1 MSSPLSGMRSD
12 RTDPFHRH
20 CRMQVI
26 VVHVSGICQG
36 SFPIPALILF
46 STKFCGIFIHFFASC
61 IRLPFHS
68 VTADRPS
75 HLLAGTACQKDQIYI
90 YQNLKH

>member
-1 MSSPLSGMRSD
+1 MFGIRGSQVHVTMSSPLSGMRSD

-36 SFPIPALILF
+36 SFPIPALILL
-46 STKFCGIFIHFFASC
+46 STKFCGIFIHF
-61 IRLPFHS
+61 LHPVS
-68 VTADRPS
+68 VYLSTP
-75 HLLAGTACQKDQIYI
+75 
-90 YQNLKH
+90 